1 MRIEGKDLEKDYCEK
16 LKVATSKFGMTVV
29 CDEDDEKE
37 LTDIILPA
45 DENCENIKVV
55 ASKAGKVVVCDE
67 EA

>member
-1 MRIEGKDLEKDYCEK
+1 
-16 LKVATSKFGMTVV
+16 MTVV

-37 LTDIILPA
+37 LADIILPA